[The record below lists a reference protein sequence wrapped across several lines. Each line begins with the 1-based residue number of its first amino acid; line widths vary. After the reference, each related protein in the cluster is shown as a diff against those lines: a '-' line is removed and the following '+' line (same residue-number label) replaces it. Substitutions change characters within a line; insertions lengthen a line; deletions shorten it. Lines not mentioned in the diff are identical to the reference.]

1 MRVLAGDLRG
11 RRLVAPGDDRTRPT
25 AARVR
30 EALFDVLAPLYPGGG
45 AVLDLYAGSGA
56 LGIEA
61 LSRGFA
67 RACFVERGPV
77 ALRALRHNL
86 RTLGVEDRATVVSGD
101 VGRFLDSPRATSEHF
116 DLVLADP
123 PYALGAA
130 ALVGRLGRSAAGPA
144 SGLLAVEHLAR
155 EELPPDSGNLE
166 RIWSRTYGGT
176 GLSIYRWR
184 WAGT

>member
-11 RRLVAPGDDRTRPT
+11 RRLVAPGGDRTRPT

-30 EALFDVLAPLYPGGG
+30 EALFDVLAPLHPGGG

-67 RACFVERGPV
+67 QACFVERAAA

-86 RTLGVEDRATVVSGD
+86 RTLGVEDRALVVPGG
-101 VGRFLDSPRATSEHF
+101 VERFLDSPRATTAAF

-130 ALVGRLGRSAAGPA
+130 ALLDRLGRSTAGPA
-144 SGLLAVEHLAR
+144 SGILAVEHLAR
-155 EELPPDSGNLE
+155 EELPPASGNLE
-166 RIWSRTYGGT
+166 RIWSRIYGGT
-176 GLSIYRWR
+176 GLSIYRR
-184 WAGT
+184 R